1 MKTLLTRVTVVMG
14 ILAAGYVDAAPA
26 RAARGTSKPSQK
38 AEESAACECAT
49 QKVVARGVGKDKAAA
64 LKDAYRDAVERA
76 VGLYVDAETVAD
88 NDELVQDQVLTHSN
102 AYIESYDELGTKEL
116 DSGLVQ
122 VRISAVVRKREL
134 VEKLGKVLPS
144 GKSKGYTGSL
154 KDIHAQIVS
163 EEKRDTDGAALLQN
177 ALQGIDPCTLLAIPS
192 VDMQR
197 KKVINEK
204 VRTEADGTSIPI
216 PDGQVVLRMLLRLKF
231 DEEKYYN
238 SFVPMI
244 KPVLD
249 QIASSSKKVKLSL
262 LNDSEIIDMTVMDDY
277 LNIGPEYKGKQRLM
291 SGFQGREV
299 LLGQEPCMSP
309 MRVLYGGGCMMRMDQ
324 ISRSL
329 GKSMGAEDI
338 EFSSA
343 GYSAGLGWSRRHRQ
357 DMFSRELKRSG
368 DSASVDDV
376 VSAMEE
382 ADRHNRGKQT
392 TVQLILVCGVNK
404 AHTVWDAVFYQVDKR
419 TAAAFMIW
427 CNKYGSG
434 STENYPHS
442 DENTASESVQY
453 NVSYCDKGGDEV
465 LMNKWR
471 IPRIC
476 LMNADWGKIGH
487 YSNNWALYISPFF
500 GCFSEEY
507 VQWHDALVNID
518 LLPEIESVKIELEN

>member
-1 MKTLLTRVTVVMG
+1 MKTLIMRITVVMG
-14 ILAAGYVDAAPA
+14 ILLAGSVDAAPA

-64 LKDAYRDAVERA
+64 LKDAYRAAVEKA

-122 VRISAVVRKREL
+122 VRISALVRKREL

-144 GKSKGYTGSL
+144 GKSNGYTGSL

-177 ALQGIDPCTLLAIPS
+177 ALRGIDPCTLLAISS
-192 VDMQR
+192 VDMER
-197 KKVINEK
+197 KKVIK
-204 VRTEADGTSIPI
+204 GDAISQEARMAMCGKSIPN
-216 PDGQVVLRMLLRLKF
+216 GQVVLRMLLRLKF

-238 SFVPMI
+238 SFVPTI

-262 LNDSEIIDMTVMDDY
+262 FSDPKEEGLTAMDEY
-277 LNIGPEYKGKQRLM
+277 LNIGTPGAKRLHKFV
-291 SGFQGREV
+291 SRWE
-299 LLGQEPCMSP
+299 LPLNQEPCMSP
-309 MRVLYGGGCMMRMDQ
+309 MRVLYGGGCMMRMEYLNQ
-324 ISRSL
+324 YV
-329 GKSMGAEDI
+329 GKEMGLEDVA
-338 EFSSA
+338 FSSA
-343 GYSAGLGWSRRHRQ
+343 GSSHGGAGWPARYRNGGLGSWKDDTVRI
-357 DMFSRELKRSG
+357 
-368 DSASVDDV
+368 DDV
-376 VSAMEE
+376 VSEM
-382 ADRHNRGKQT
+382 NRLRVSKEQSPI
-392 TVQLILVCGVNK
+392 QLILVYGVNK
-404 AHTVWDAVFYQVDKR
+404 AHTVWDAVFYEVDRR

-427 CNKYGSG
+427 CKKYGAGTTQSWP
-434 STENYPHS
+434 EH
-442 DENTASESVQY
+442 DLNTAAETIQY
-453 NVSYCDKGGDEV
+453 NVSYCDNGGDVV
-465 LMNKWR
+465 LMNTWR

-476 LMNADWGKIGH
+476 LMNADWGTLGYPRSGKCI
-487 YSNNWALYISPFF
+487 LYISPFF

-518 LLPEIESVKIELEN
+518 LLPEIESVKIELDE

>member
-1 MKTLLTRVTVVMG
+1 MKTLIMRITVVMG
-14 ILAAGYVDAAPA
+14 ILLAGSVDAAPA
-26 RAARGTSKPSQK
+26 RAACGTSKPSQK

-64 LKDAYRDAVERA
+64 LKDAYRAAVEKA
-76 VGLYVDAETVAD
+76 VGLYVDADTVAE

-122 VRISAVVRKREL
+122 VRISAIVRKREL
-134 VEKLGKVLPS
+134 VEKLVKVLPS
-144 GKSKGYTGSL
+144 GKSNGYTGSL

-192 VDMQR
+192 VDMER
-197 KKVINEK
+197 KKVIK
-204 VRTEADGTSIPI
+204 DGEVNKKISRDGRIPN
-216 PDGQVVLRMLLRLKF
+216 GQVVLRMLLRLKF

-238 SFVPMI
+238 SFVPTI

-249 QIASSSKKVKLSL
+249 QIARSSKKVKLSL
-262 LNDSEIIDMTVMDDY
+262 LNDSEIIDMTAMDDY
-277 LNIGPEYKGKQRLM
+277 LNIGPGNSSRKKFRC
-291 SGFQGREV
+291 GFIGHEV

-343 GYSAGLGWSRRHRQ
+343 GYSAGSGWSRRRRQ
-357 DMFSRELKRSG
+357 DMFSMKLERSG

-382 ADRHNRGKQT
+382 ADKHNRGKQT

-419 TAAAFMIW
+419 TAAAFMLW

-434 STENYPHS
+434 NTEGYPHY
-442 DENTASESVQY
+442 DGNTASETAQY

-518 LLPEIESVKIELEN
+518 LLPEIESVKIKLDE